1 MATKLRAA
9 VGTKVA
15 GARTGTGTTSAKV
28 LAKSSKEASPGRATV
43 PPSGATFEEVFVR
56 NDVVSLCLLLNRRAR
71 TMRVIDFRAG
81 ASPAKKVFVQSI
93 ARREQMDKIIVLVER
108 DECATWARLG
118 FSREGNIP
126 GFYKRSDA
134 FIMGCVVPAA
144 DAVERPRPAQRPSA
158 PPIGRGGIAD
168 SGVFS
173 IASFGLDQGPDEDEE
188 ELPAPVASAQAEKT
202 MTQARKLAKEI
213 SLEGGPLKIAPLAE
227 ADAHKRIEKAGKEGR
242 ALTGFE
248 SFGRD
253 VSRSDVVV
261 SQRGLEAVIGAEI
274 QRCYGNAFL
283 EVLTAPRDDKERNFL
298 AAALDAACNRL
309 QAQQSVCAFALAPV
323 DDVRLA
329 TAFVAAGFRRT
340 GLLRQHLRLRDQRV
354 DALLFCRKLAVPGE
368 EN

>member
-9 VGTKVA
+9 VGTKVTA
-15 GARTGTGTTSAKV
+15 KTLVQKGAQKERAHAPSHEGARG
-28 LAKSSKEASPGRATV
+28 
-43 PPSGATFEEVFVR
+43 EEVFVR
-56 NDVVSLCLLLNRRAR
+56 NDVVSLCLLVNRRAR

-118 FSREGNIP
+118 FSREGNIA

-144 DAVERPRPAQRPSA
+144 DAPAPRERRPSA
-158 PPIGRGGIAD
+158 PPRIGE

-173 IASFGLDQGPDEDEE
+173 IGAFGLDQEPEDDD
-188 ELPAPVASAQAEKT
+188 ELPSPVASAQAEKT
-202 MTQARKLAKEI
+202 MVQARKLAKE
-213 SLEGGPLKIAPLAE
+213 LTPGAGPLKLTPLSEAE
-227 ADAHKRIEKAGKEGR
+227 THKRIEKATKEGR

-248 SFGRD
+248 AFGRD
-253 VSRSDVVV
+253 VTRDDLVV
-261 SQRGLEAVIGAEI
+261 SQRGQEVVIGAEI

-283 EVLTAPRDDKERNFL
+283 EVLTSPRDDKERNFL
-298 AAALDAACNRL
+298 AVALRAVCDRL
-309 QAQQSVCAFALAPV
+309 QQNQSVCAFALSPV

-340 GLLRQHLRLRDQRV
+340 GLLRQHLRVGEQRV
-354 DALLFCRKLAVPGE
+354 DALLFCRKLAVSD

>member
-15 GARTGTGTTSAKV
+15 GTPTGAKA
-28 LAKSSKEASPGRATV
+28 LTKSPKDGKDSRVPGKPGVAA
-43 PPSGATFEEVFVR
+43 PTFEEVFVR
-56 NDVVSLCLLLNRRAR
+56 NDVVSLCLLVNRRAR

-93 ARREQMDKIIVLVER
+93 ARREGMEKIVVLVER
-108 DECATWARLG
+108 DECATWGRLG

-144 DAVERPRPAQRPSA
+144 DAVEARPRPAPRP
-158 PPIGRGGIAD
+158 RIAD

-173 IASFGLDQGPDEDEE
+173 IASFGLDQALATSDDDED

-202 MTQARKLAKEI
+202 MTQARKLAKDI
-213 SLEGGPLKIAPLAE
+213 SLEVGPLKITPLAE
-227 ADAHKRIEKAGKEGR
+227 IDAHKRIEKATKEGR

-283 EVLTAPRDDKERNFL
+283 EVLTSPKDDKERGFL
-298 AAALDAACNRL
+298 AAALDAACHRL
-309 QAQQSVCAFALAPV
+309 QAEQSVCAFALVPV